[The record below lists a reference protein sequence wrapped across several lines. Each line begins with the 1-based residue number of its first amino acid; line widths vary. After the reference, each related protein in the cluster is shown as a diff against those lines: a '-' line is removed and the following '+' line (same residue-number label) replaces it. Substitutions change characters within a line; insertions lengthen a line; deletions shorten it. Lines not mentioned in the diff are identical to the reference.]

1 MNNELMQQILNE
13 EESTTLDFKKEQ
25 YPFQGVSD
33 NKKGELLKDIIS
45 FANAWRRTDSYIL
58 IGVEEVKGG
67 RSKVH
72 GVQNHLD
79 DAQLQQFVNN
89 KTNRPVTFLYEAFP
103 SEAVQVGI
111 IKIPLQT
118 RPIFLTKD
126 YGNLKKN
133 VVYIRRGSSTDIANP
148 DEITKMSQTS
158 LIQEYPTLDLELQLA
173 NPQIRNELGTSIE
186 VASSVLEPL
195 DESEVPIAGEQS
207 RFSVIPDMFD
217 INKNYYKEMIPYVFY
232 KSILKPIGFVIEN
245 NSPNVALDV
254 VVKVSGRISD
264 DFYIFDETQLR
275 TRPIYQESWLFRQD
289 LTRLAQKI
297 TCDIY
302 VNVHGDVW
310 LLESR
315 FGKIQPKSKKWSE
328 DVFYIGATK
337 STELEFEASIFAD
350 NLPHPIKVPIS
361 IEFKTT
367 SRKMTIDD
375 LKNVPNEE

>member
-1 MNNELMQQILNE
+1 MEQLLNE

-25 YPFQGVSD
+25 YPFQGVSH

-67 RSKVH
+67 RSIVH

-79 DAQLQQFVNN
+79 DAQLQQFVNS

-103 SEAVQVGI
+103 FEGVQVGI
-111 IKIPLQT
+111 IKILLQN
-118 RPIFLTKD
+118 RPIFLIKD

-133 VVYIRRGSSTDIANP
+133 VVYIRRGSSTDIADP
-148 DEITKMSQTS
+148 DEIAKMSQSS

-186 VASSVLEPL
+186 ITSSVLEPL
-195 DESEVPIAGEQS
+195 DKSEVPIAGEQR

-217 INKNYYKEMIPYVFY
+217 INKDYYKEMIPYVYY
-232 KSILKPIGFVIEN
+232 KSILNPIGFVIEN

-254 VVKVSGRISD
+254 IVKISGRISD
-264 DFYIFDETQLR
+264 DFYIFDKRQLP
-275 TRPIYQESWLFRQD
+275 TRPIYKRSRLFSPDFIQ
-289 LTRLAQKI
+289 TPI
-297 TCDIY
+297 NYDIY
-302 VNVHGDVW
+302 VDFHGNVW
-310 LLESR
+310 SLESS

-328 DVFYIGATK
+328 GVFYIGAIK
-337 STELEFEASIFAD
+337 SMELEFEALIFAD

-361 IEFKTT
+361 MKFKTT
-367 SRKMTIDD
+367 KRKMTIDD